1 LEAHCST
8 SFDSSGSPDPALPET
23 EECHL
28 EVTGQQETTQ
38 LFWKPNLPPILHP
51 LTKSPVNHTPKL
63 LTLPW
68 LPGTWGHHTSEFS
81 ILEER
86 VFLSLS
92 FKERNPF
99 SFKLDPTV

>member
-1 LEAHCST
+1 MQAHYST
-8 SFDSSGSPDPALPET
+8 SFDSSGPPYPALPET
-23 EECHL
+23 EGCHL

-38 LFWKPNLPPILHP
+38 LFWKPNLPPVLHP
-51 LTKSPVNHTPKL
+51 LAKSPVNHTLRL

-86 VFLSLS
+86 AFLSLS
-92 FKERNPF
+92 FRERNPF